1 MRFLAQLRM
10 WALMLL
16 ARGTAASCL
25 DAELRDHLERQ
36 TAENI
41 AAGMSA
47 DDARYA
53 ALREFGNLALLRDQT
68 RARWSWS
75 QLEGLLRDVRYGVR
89 TLARAPAF
97 TSIAM
102 VVMAL
107 GIGAN
112 VAMFTVIRSVLLKP
126 LPYPDPDR
134 LMMVYERDVVGDPDS
149 MFNVVAGGMYAEWKQ
164 QNQTFQNL
172 GLAGGFESNVSGA
185 GGQLP
190 EKLHGVNCTWNLLP
204 LLGVKAALGRSFTAD
219 DDRWAANGTVMLTW
233 GLWKRR
239 FGGDPGILNQTV
251 QINRRACTVIGVLP
265 AWFVFPEDPAVQL
278 LTPVY
283 HEKPAERMASRGN
296 HQFVVIGRLHPGV
309 TAEQASTDLALIARR
324 LHDAH
329 LDEPII
335 GKSAVTRPLLDDMVV
350 DARRPL
356 YMLFAATGCM
366 LLIVCLN
373 VANLLVARGA
383 ALRREHAIRM
393 ALGGGGMRLLR
404 AQLMESFLLCSGGGA
419 AGLALAWAAIG
430 WLAKARPDLSRV
442 EAVHIDV
449 PVVAFA
455 VGLICL
461 CALVAGVIG
470 SRASRGEHML
480 TSLQESGRGSTMA
493 HGRVRLRKAL
503 MTLEVAL
510 TVVLLVGAGLL
521 LKSYQRLRSSDMG
534 CTTSNVLTMRIAL
547 FGGRF
552 GDRGERVNFFS
563 DFLQKVRA
571 LPGVQAAGFVQAVPG
586 QGFWGDG
593 PFSIVEHPSLSVG
606 QTDMAIYRW
615 ADPGY
620 FAAMGIPV
628 LRGRTF
634 DDGKRLDKANEIVIS
649 KKFADRK
656 LPGEN
661 PIGKHVRVDDRVLT
675 IVGVVGDTRFAQS
688 EEPAPMQYLPLYS
701 GFPNHG
707 SLVIRSSQD
716 VDKFALPVE
725 KLLQSI
731 DRDLPVSDVMT
742 MDQLLGK
749 SAMNVSFD
757 ATLLAVFAGLS
768 LLLAAGFFGV
778 LSFLVAQRTG
788 EIGIRMALGAR
799 REQVLLRILLDGLRP
814 ALVGLVLGLAASVAT
829 ARGMQSML
837 YGTQSMDGFVFA
849 GVSAALLLAAVA
861 ACVVPAWRAS
871 RLDPMQALRTE

>member
-1 MRFLAQLRM
+1 
-10 WALMLL
+10 
-16 ARGTAASCL
+16 
-25 DAELRDHLERQ
+25 
-36 TAENI
+36 
-41 AAGMSA
+41 
-47 DDARYA
+47 
-53 ALREFGNLALLRDQT
+53 
-68 RARWSWS
+68 
-75 QLEGLLRDVRYGVR
+75 
-89 TLARAPAF
+89 
-97 TSIAM
+97 
-102 VVMAL
+102 
-107 GIGAN
+107 
-112 VAMFTVIRSVLLKP
+112 
-126 LPYPDPDR
+126 
-134 LMMVYERDVVGDPDS
+134 
-149 MFNVVAGGMYAEWKQ
+149 
-164 QNQTFQNL
+164 
-172 GLAGGFESNVSGA
+172 
-185 GGQLP
+185 
-190 EKLHGVNCTWNLLP
+190 
-204 LLGVKAALGRSFTAD
+204 
-219 DDRWAANGTVMLTW
+219 
-233 GLWKRR
+233 
-239 FGGDPGILNQTV
+239 
-251 QINRRACTVIGVLP
+251 
-265 AWFVFPEDPAVQL
+265 
-278 LTPVY
+278 
-283 HEKPAERMASRGN
+283 
-296 HQFVVIGRLHPGV
+296 
-309 TAEQASTDLALIARR
+309 
-324 LHDAH
+324 
-329 LDEPII
+329 
-335 GKSAVTRPLLDDMVV
+335 
-350 DARRPL
+350 
-356 YMLFAATGCM
+356 
-366 LLIVCLN
+366 
-373 VANLLVARGA
+373 
-383 ALRREHAIRM
+383 
-393 ALGGGGMRLLR
+393 
-404 AQLMESFLLCSGGGA
+404 
-419 AGLALAWAAIG
+419 
-430 WLAKARPDLSRV
+430 
-442 EAVHIDV
+442 
-449 PVVAFA
+449 
-455 VGLICL
+455 
-461 CALVAGVIG
+461 
-470 SRASRGEHML
+470 
-480 TSLQESGRGSTMA
+480 
-493 HGRVRLRKAL
+493 

-768 LLLAAGFFGV
+768 LLLAAVGFFGV

>member
-1 MRFLAQLRM
+1 
-10 WALMLL
+10 
-16 ARGTAASCL
+16 
-25 DAELRDHLERQ
+25 
-36 TAENI
+36 
-41 AAGMSA
+41 
-47 DDARYA
+47 
-53 ALREFGNLALLRDQT
+53 
-68 RARWSWS
+68 
-75 QLEGLLRDVRYGVR
+75 
-89 TLARAPAF
+89 
-97 TSIAM
+97 
-102 VVMAL
+102 
-107 GIGAN
+107 
-112 VAMFTVIRSVLLKP
+112 
-126 LPYPDPDR
+126 
-134 LMMVYERDVVGDPDS
+134 
-149 MFNVVAGGMYAEWKQ
+149 
-164 QNQTFQNL
+164 
-172 GLAGGFESNVSGA
+172 
-185 GGQLP
+185 
-190 EKLHGVNCTWNLLP
+190 
-204 LLGVKAALGRSFTAD
+204 
-219 DDRWAANGTVMLTW
+219 
-233 GLWKRR
+233 
-239 FGGDPGILNQTV
+239 
-251 QINRRACTVIGVLP
+251 
-265 AWFVFPEDPAVQL
+265 
-278 LTPVY
+278 
-283 HEKPAERMASRGN
+283 
-296 HQFVVIGRLHPGV
+296 
-309 TAEQASTDLALIARR
+309 
-324 LHDAH
+324 
-329 LDEPII
+329 
-335 GKSAVTRPLLDDMVV
+335 
-350 DARRPL
+350 
-356 YMLFAATGCM
+356 
-366 LLIVCLN
+366 
-373 VANLLVARGA
+373 
-383 ALRREHAIRM
+383 
-393 ALGGGGMRLLR
+393 
-404 AQLMESFLLCSGGGA
+404 
-419 AGLALAWAAIG
+419 
-430 WLAKARPDLSRV
+430 
-442 EAVHIDV
+442 
-449 PVVAFA
+449 
-455 VGLICL
+455 
-461 CALVAGVIG
+461 
-470 SRASRGEHML
+470 
-480 TSLQESGRGSTMA
+480 MA